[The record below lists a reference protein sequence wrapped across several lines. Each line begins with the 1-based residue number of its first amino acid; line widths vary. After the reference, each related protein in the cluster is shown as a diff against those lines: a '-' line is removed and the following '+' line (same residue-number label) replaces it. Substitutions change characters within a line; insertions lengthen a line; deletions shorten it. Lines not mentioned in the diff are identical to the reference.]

1 MVFLKLLENLRNKT
15 SNLLNSQNFDPV
27 KFSVESAKPGF
38 GDITCN
44 VSFLLS
50 KQLKKSPQEIST
62 KLSKLYQFDDLPQ
75 IKNVQAHQSGYLNFE
90 IDYTKFN
97 DDVIPISVQSDYG
110 AIDIGKSEKIV
121 VEHTSVNP
129 NKALHIGHVRNIIL
143 GDVISKILKKGN
155 YNIKVLNYVDDSGLQ
170 VADLIVGFTELGFS
184 QEPPRN
190 KKFDH
195 YCGDTVYVKTTEKYE
210 TDKQLEEKRYHV
222 LKQIEDSSS
231 TISKMAQTITRKVLD
246 EQLKTVWN
254 LGVFYDCL
262 NFESQIIHSK
272 LWDKIFEKLK
282 SENQI
287 KYEETGD
294 NAGCWVIPA
303 EGEDD
308 KILVRSNGVATYIAK
323 DIPYAAWKLGLV
335 DDPFSYK
342 IHSTQ
347 KNTQTLYETTL
358 DEISDHDDDK
368 LNFSGNKV
376 ITVIDNRQIR
386 LQKIVSGLMAKFKE
400 EGAYT
405 HLGYESVTLS
415 ADAVSSLG
423 KSVQTISESG
433 SKSMK
438 GYSIVNDKNTQ
449 MSGRKG
455 LYVNADTVLET
466 LTKRVYDE
474 SKSRNENLSEP
485 ELEKIANTVAV
496 GTIRY
501 EMIKPDLDKIITFD
515 LKNSLRLEGD
525 TCSYIQY
532 SYARASRILEKT
544 DVQPNFDSGFGLLS
558 SQHETN
564 LIKKIAMF
572 DVAVNDSVKNFS
584 PKVIAKYSYDL
595 AVTFSSFYEHVK
607 VLASENPELLNSR
620 LCLVISFQKTLKSA
634 LGLLGIDAPER
645 M

>member
-1 MVFLKLLENLRNKT
+1 MVFLELLENIRKKT
-15 SNLLNSQNFDPV
+15 IEILDSQNYTPV
-27 KFSVESAKPGF
+27 TFAVEAAKPGF

-50 KQLKKSPQEIST
+50 KQVKKSPQDISH
-62 KLSKLYQFDDLPQ
+62 KLSKLYNFDDLPE
-75 IKNVQAHQSGYLNFE
+75 IKIVESHPSGYLNFS

-97 DDVIPISVQSDYG
+97 DIVISSSLEENYG
-110 AIDIGKSEKIV
+110 SLNLGNNEKIV

-129 NKALHIGHVRNIIL
+129 NKALHVGHIRNVIL
-143 GDVISKILKKGN
+143 GDIISKILRKGN
-155 YNIKVLNYVDDSGLQ
+155 FDVKVLNYVDDSGLQ
-170 VADLIVGFTELGFS
+170 VADIIVGFTNLGFS
-184 QEPPRN
+184 QEPPN
-190 KKFDH
+190 NEKFDH

-210 TDKQLEEKRYHV
+210 TDKNLEEKRHEI
-222 LKQIEDSSS
+222 LKQIEDNSSE
-231 TISKMAQTITRKVLD
+231 ISKMAQSITRKVLN

-282 SENQI
+282 SDNQI
-287 KYEETGD
+287 KYEESGD

-347 KNTQTLYETTL
+347 KNSQTLYETTL
-358 DEISDHDDDK
+358 DEICDHDDDK
-368 LNFSGNKV
+368 LHLSGNKV

-400 EGAYT
+400 EGSYT

-415 ADAVSSLG
+415 ADTVKSLG
-423 KSVQTISESG
+423 LSVDGES
-433 SKSMK
+433 
-438 GYSIVNDKNTQ
+438 TQ

-474 SKSRNENLSEP
+474 SKSRNEDLSEF

-544 DVQPNFDSGFGLLS
+544 EIKPNFDSGLELLS
-558 SQHETN
+558 SKYETN

-572 DVAVNDSVKNFS
+572 DVHIKDSVNNLS

-607 VLASENPELLNSR
+607 VLKSETSELLNAR
-620 LCLVISFQKTLKSA
+620 LCLVISFQKTLKSS
-634 LGLLGIDAPER
+634 LVLLGIDAPER

>member
-1 MVFLKLLENLRNKT
+1 MVFLNLLENIRGKT
-15 SNLLNSQNFDPV
+15 ADILKSQNYAPIP
-27 KFSVESAKPGF
+27 FSVESARPGF

-50 KQLKKSPQEIST
+50 KQLKKSPREISIE
-62 KLSKLYQFDDLPQ
+62 LSKLYNFDDLPQ
-75 IKNVQAHQSGYLNFE
+75 IKNVIPHPSGYLNFE

-97 DDVIPISVQSDYG
+97 NIVMSSSIKENYG
-110 AIDIGKSEKIV
+110 SLDLGSNEKII

-129 NKALHIGHVRNIIL
+129 NKALHVGHIRNVIL
-143 GDVISKILKKGN
+143 GDIISKILKKGN
-155 YNIKVLNYVDDSGLQ
+155 FDVKVLNYVDDSGLQ
-170 VADLIVGFTELGFS
+170 VADIIVGFKYSGFS
-184 QEPPRN
+184 QEPPN
-190 KKFDH
+190 NEKFDH

-210 TDKQLEEKRYHV
+210 TDKQLEEKRHEI
-222 LKQIEDSSS
+222 LKQIEDNSSD
-231 TISKMAQTITRKVLD
+231 ISKMAQTITRRVLD

-272 LWDKIFEKLK
+272 LWEKIFEKLK
-282 SENQI
+282 SDNQI
-287 KYEETGD
+287 KYEKSGD

-342 IHSTQ
+342 VFTTQ
-347 KNTQTLYETTL
+347 KNSQTLYETTL
-358 DEISDHDDDK
+358 DVVNDNVDK
-368 LNFSGNKV
+368 QDFSGNKV

-400 EGAYT
+400 DGAYT

-415 ADAVSSLG
+415 ADTVKSLG
-423 KSVQTISESG
+423 LSVDGDSA
-433 SKSMK
+433 
-438 GYSIVNDKNTQ
+438 Q

-466 LTKRVYDE
+466 LIKRVYNE
-474 SKSRNENLSEP
+474 SKSRNEDLSDE
-485 ELEKIANTVAV
+485 ELEQIAKTVAV

-544 DVQPNFDSGFGLLS
+544 QTKPNFDSGLELLS
-558 SQHETN
+558 SDFEKN

-572 DVAVNDSVKNFS
+572 DVQVNDSVKNLS

-607 VLASENPELLNSR
+607 VLASETPELLNAR
-620 LCLVISFQKTLKSA
+620 LCLVVSFQKTLKSA

>member
-1 MVFLKLLENLRNKT
+1 MVFLKLLENIRNKT
-15 SNLLNSQNFDPV
+15 TEILDAKNYGPV

-44 VSFLLS
+44 VPFLLS
-50 KQLKKSPQEIST
+50 KQLKKSPQEISAE
-62 KLSKLYQFDDLPQ
+62 LSKMYNFDDMPQ
-75 IKNVQAHQSGYLNFE
+75 IKNVESHASGYLNFS

-97 DDVIPISVQSDYG
+97 DLVISLSLQENYG
-110 AIDIGKSEKIV
+110 ALEFGNNEKIV

-129 NKALHIGHVRNIIL
+129 NKALHVGHIRNIIL
-143 GDVISKILKKGN
+143 GDVVSKILKKAN
-155 YNIKVLNYVDDSGLQ
+155 YDVRVLNYVDDSGLQ
-170 VADLIVGFTELGFS
+170 VADIIVGFTELGFS
-184 QEPPRN
+184 QESPN
-190 KKFDH
+190 NEKFDH

-210 TDKQLEEKRYHV
+210 TDKELEKKRHEI

-231 TISKMAQTITRKVLD
+231 EISKIAQTITRKVLN

-272 LWDKIFEKLK
+272 LWEQIFEKLK
-282 SENQI
+282 TDNQI
-287 KYEETGD
+287 TYEDTGD

-303 EGEDD
+303 AGEDD

-323 DIPYAAWKLGLV
+323 DIPYAAWKLGLI

-347 KNTQTLYETTL
+347 KNSQKLYETTL
-358 DEISDHDDDK
+358 DGDNK
-368 LNFSGNKV
+368 LNFSGSKV

-386 LQKIVSGLMAKFKE
+386 LQKIVSGLMTKFKE

-415 ADAVSSLG
+415 ADTVKSLG
-423 KSVQTISESG
+423 LSTDGES
-433 SKSMK
+433 M
-438 GYSIVNDKNTQ
+438 Q

-455 LYVNADTVLET
+455 LYVNADTVLEI

-474 SKSRNENLSEP
+474 SKSRNETLSES
-485 ELEKIANTVAV
+485 ELQNIANIVAV

-544 DVQPNFDSGFGLLS
+544 DITPNFDSGSELLS
-558 SQHETN
+558 SEYETN

-572 DVAVNDSVKNFS
+572 DVHVNDSVNNLS
-584 PKVIAKYSYDL
+584 PKVIAKYSYEL

-607 VLASENPELLNSR
+607 VLASETPELLNAR
-620 LCLVISFQKTLKSA
+620 LCLIVSFQKTLKAS
-634 LGLLGIDAPER
+634 LDLLGIDAPER

>member
-1 MVFLKLLENLRNKT
+1 MVFLELLENIRRKT
-15 SNLLNSQNFDPV
+15 AEILDAKNYDPV
-27 KFSVESAKPGF
+27 QFSVESAKPGF

-44 VSFLLS
+44 VPFLLS
-50 KQLKKSPQEIST
+50 KQLKKSPQEISAE
-62 KLSKLYQFDDLPQ
+62 LSKSYQFGDLLQ
-75 IKNVQAHQSGYLNFE
+75 IKKVESHSSGYLNFE

-97 DDVIPISVQSDYG
+97 NIVISASIEENYCSLN
-110 AIDIGKSEKIV
+110 IGKKEKIV

-129 NKALHIGHVRNIIL
+129 NKALHVGHIRNVIL
-143 GDVISKILKKGN
+143 GDVVSKILKKGN
-155 YNIKVLNYVDDSGLQ
+155 YNVKVLNYVDDSGLQ
-170 VADLIVGFTELGFS
+170 VADIIVGFKYSGFS
-184 QEPPRN
+184 QEPPN
-190 KKFDH
+190 DEKFDH

-210 TDKQLEEKRYHV
+210 SDKQLEEKRHV
-222 LKQIEDSSS
+222 ILKQIEDRTSDV
-231 TISKMAQTITRKVLD
+231 SKMAQTITRRVLD

-272 LWDKIFEKLK
+272 LWEKIFAKLK
-282 SENQI
+282 YDNQI
-287 KYEETGD
+287 KYEDSGD

-347 KNTQTLYETTL
+347 NNSQILYETTL
-358 DEISDHDDDK
+358 DENDEHVDDK
-368 LNFSGNKV
+368 LNLSGNKV

-386 LQKIVSGLMAKFKE
+386 LQKIVTNLMAKFKE
-400 EGAYT
+400 NGAYT

-415 ADAVSSLG
+415 ADTVKSLG
-423 KSVQTISESG
+423 ISVDGESA
-433 SKSMK
+433 
-438 GYSIVNDKNTQ
+438 Q

-466 LTKRVYDE
+466 LIQRVYNE
-474 SKSRNENLSEP
+474 SKIRNNDLPDSELK
-485 ELEKIANTVAV
+485 EIAHTVAV

-544 DVQPNFDSGFGLLS
+544 QTKPNFNSGFELLS
-558 SQHETN
+558 SEHEKN
-564 LIKKIAMF
+564 LIKKISMF
-572 DVAVNDSVKNFS
+572 DVQVNDAVNNLS

-607 VLASENPELLNSR
+607 VLASETPELLNAR
-620 LCLVISFQKTLKSA
+620 LCLVVSFQKTLKAS
-634 LGLLGIDAPER
+634 LSLLGIDAPER

>member
-1 MVFLKLLENLRNKT
+1 MVFLKLLENIQHKT
-15 SNLLNSQNFDPV
+15 AEILDAKNYDPV
-27 KFSVESAKPGF
+27 QFSVESAKPGF

-44 VSFLLS
+44 VPFLLS
-50 KQLKKSPQEIST
+50 KQLKKSPQEISVE
-62 KLSKLYQFDDLPQ
+62 LSRLYQFGDLPQ
-75 IKNVQAHQSGYLNFE
+75 IKKVESHPSGYLNFE

-97 DDVIPISVQSDYG
+97 NIVISASIEENYCSL
-110 AIDIGKSEKIV
+110 DIGKKEKIV

-129 NKALHIGHVRNIIL
+129 NKALHVGHIRNVIL
-143 GDVISKILKKGN
+143 GDVVSKILKKGN
-155 YNIKVLNYVDDSGLQ
+155 YDVKVLNYVDDSGLQ
-170 VADLIVGFTELGFS
+170 IADIIVGFKYSGFS
-184 QEPPRN
+184 QEPPN
-190 KKFDH
+190 NEKFDH

-210 TDKQLEEKRYHV
+210 TDKQLEEKRHEI
-222 LKQIEDSSS
+222 LKQIEDNSSD
-231 TISKMAQTITRKVLD
+231 ISKMAQTITRRVLD

-272 LWDKIFEKLK
+272 LWEKIFEKLK
-282 SENQI
+282 FDNQI
-287 KYEETGD
+287 KYEESGD

-342 IHSTQ
+342 VFTTQ
-347 KNTQTLYETTL
+347 RNSQTLYETTL
-358 DEISDHDDDK
+358 DVVDDDDAGK
-368 LNFSGNKV
+368 QDFSGSKV

-400 EGAYT
+400 DGAYT

-415 ADAVSSLG
+415 ADTVKSLG
-423 KSVQTISESG
+423 LTTDGDSA
-433 SKSMK
+433 
-438 GYSIVNDKNTQ
+438 Q

-466 LTKRVYDE
+466 LTKRVYNE
-474 SKSRNENLSEP
+474 SKSRNEDLSDSEI
-485 ELEKIANTVAV
+485 EQIAKTVAV

-515 LKNSLRLEGD
+515 LKTSLRLEGD

-544 DVQPNFDSGFGLLS
+544 QTKPNFNSGFELLS
-558 SQHETN
+558 SNFEKN

-572 DVAVNDSVKNFS
+572 DVQVNDSVKNLS
-584 PKVIAKYSYDL
+584 PKVIARYSYDL
-595 AVTFSSFYEHVK
+595 SVAFSSFYEHVK
-607 VLASENPELLNSR
+607 VLASETPDLLNAR

>member
-1 MVFLKLLENLRNKT
+1 MVFLNLLENIRSKT
-15 SNLLNSQNFDPV
+15 DEILEAKNCEPV

-44 VSFLLS
+44 VPFLLS
-50 KQLKKSPQEIST
+50 KQLKKSPQEISAE
-62 KLSKLYQFDDLPQ
+62 LSKMYNFDDMPQ
-75 IKNVQAHQSGYLNFE
+75 IKNVESHASGYLNFS

-97 DDVIPISVQSDYG
+97 DLVISLSLQENYG
-110 AIDIGKSEKIV
+110 ALEFGNNEKIV

-129 NKALHIGHVRNIIL
+129 NKALHVGHIRNIIL
-143 GDVISKILKKGN
+143 GDVVSKILKKAN
-155 YNIKVLNYVDDSGLQ
+155 YDVRVLNYVDDSGLQ
-170 VADLIVGFTELGFS
+170 VADIIVGFTELGFS
-184 QEPPRN
+184 QESPN
-190 KKFDH
+190 NEKFDH

-210 TDKQLEEKRYHV
+210 TDKELEKKRHEI

-231 TISKMAQTITRKVLD
+231 EISKIAQTITRKVLN

-272 LWDKIFEKLK
+272 LWEQIFEKLK
-282 SENQI
+282 TDNQI
-287 KYEETGD
+287 TYEDTGD

-303 EGEDD
+303 AGEDD

-323 DIPYAAWKLGLV
+323 DIPYAAWKLGLI

-347 KNTQTLYETTL
+347 KNSQKLYETTL
-358 DEISDHDDDK
+358 DGDNK
-368 LNFSGNKV
+368 LNFSGSKV

-386 LQKIVSGLMAKFKE
+386 LQKIVSGLMTKFKE

-415 ADAVSSLG
+415 ADTVKSLG
-423 KSVQTISESG
+423 LSTDGES
-433 SKSMK
+433 
-438 GYSIVNDKNTQ
+438 TQ

-455 LYVNADTVLET
+455 LYVNADTVLEI

-474 SKSRNENLSEP
+474 SKSRNETLSES
-485 ELEKIANTVAV
+485 ELQNIANIVAV

-544 DVQPNFDSGFGLLS
+544 DIKPNFDSGSELLS
-558 SQHETN
+558 SEYETN

-572 DVAVNDSVKNFS
+572 DVHVNDSVNNLS
-584 PKVIAKYSYDL
+584 PKVIAKYSYEL

-607 VLASENPELLNSR
+607 VLASETPELLNAR
-620 LCLVISFQKTLKSA
+620 LCLIVSFQKTLKAS
-634 LGLLGIDAPER
+634 LDLLGIDAPER

>member
-1 MVFLKLLENLRNKT
+1 MVFLNLLENIRCKT
-15 SNLLNSQNFDPV
+15 AEILDAKNYTPV
-27 KFSVESAKPGF
+27 QFSVESAKPGF

-44 VSFLLS
+44 VPFLLS
-50 KQLKKSPQEIST
+50 KQLKKSPQEISVE
-62 KLSKLYQFDDLPQ
+62 LSKLYQFGDLPQ
-75 IKNVQAHQSGYLNFE
+75 IKKVESHPSGYLNFE

-97 DDVIPISVQSDYG
+97 NIVISASIEENYCSL
-110 AIDIGKSEKIV
+110 DIGKKEKIV

-129 NKALHIGHVRNIIL
+129 NKALHVGHIRNVIL
-143 GDVISKILKKGN
+143 GDVVSKILKKGN
-155 YNIKVLNYVDDSGLQ
+155 YDVKVLNYVDDSGLQ
-170 VADLIVGFTELGFS
+170 VADIIVGFKYSGFS
-184 QEPPRN
+184 KEPPN
-190 KKFDH
+190 NEKFDH

-210 TDKQLEEKRYHV
+210 SDKQLEEKRHEI
-222 LKQIEDSSS
+222 LKQIEDRTSDV
-231 TISKMAQTITRKVLD
+231 SKMAQTITRRVLA

-272 LWDKIFEKLK
+272 LWEKIFEKLK
-282 SENQI
+282 SDNQI
-287 KYEETGD
+287 KYEDSGD
-294 NAGCWVIPA
+294 NAGCWVIST

-342 IHSTQ
+342 IYSTQ
-347 KNTQTLYETTL
+347 NNSQKLYETTL
-358 DEISDHDDDK
+358 DENYEQNEK
-368 LNFSGNKV
+368 LNLSGNKV

-386 LQKIVSGLMAKFKE
+386 LQKIVTNLMAKFKE
-400 EGAYT
+400 NGVYT

-415 ADAVSSLG
+415 ADTVKSLG
-423 KSVQTISESG
+423 IFVDGESA
-433 SKSMK
+433 
-438 GYSIVNDKNTQ
+438 Q

-455 LYVNADTVLET
+455 LYVNADAVLET
-466 LTKRVYDE
+466 LIRRVYNE
-474 SKSRNENLSEP
+474 SKIRNKNLSES
-485 ELEKIANTVAV
+485 ELQNIANIVAV

-515 LKNSLRLEGD
+515 LKTSLRLEGD

-544 DVQPNFDSGFGLLS
+544 QTKPNFNSGFELLS
-558 SQHETN
+558 SNFEKN

-572 DVAVNDSVKNFS
+572 DVQVNDSVKNLS
-584 PKVIAKYSYDL
+584 PKVIARYSYDL
-595 AVTFSSFYEHVK
+595 SVAFSSFYEHVK
-607 VLASENPELLNSR
+607 VLASETPELLNAR

-634 LGLLGIDAPER
+634 LDLLGIDAPER